1 MLTFIESIS
10 LAGDREKQNDDAC
23 GVAGGMA
30 WVLDGATDLQDE
42 PLTGA
47 ASDAAWIAQRA
58 NAFLHGPGPHPA
70 NEAAMRA
77 RAEQAAADAHAAYID
92 VAGDLPDQR
101 WKWPTSSLLMIAEN
115 SDGVIGLDLGDSRLF
130 VLDADE
136 RAWAVGGP
144 PQAADNES
152 RMVAAATAA
161 AGGAPLLRHQGTL
174 DLLRAQRDR
183 HNIEG
188 GYWVFGLDPACAAR
202 ARFWRLMLER
212 PAYLLL
218 ATDGFSALV
227 DRYAEYS
234 ASELIRRALDKGLH
248 KLGRELRDVEEED
261 ARGARHPRWKRSD
274 DATALLLRLS

>member
-10 LAGDREKQNDDAC
+10 LAGDRDKQNDDCC
-23 GVAGGMA
+23 GMAGAMA
-30 WVLDGATDLQDE
+30 WVLDGATDLHDE

-58 NAFLHGPGPHPA
+58 TAFLHGPAPHPT
-70 NEAAMRA
+70 NEAALRA
-77 RAEQAAADAHAAYID
+77 RAEQAAADAR
-92 VAGDLPDQR
+92 AGFIERAGEPPNER
-101 WKWPTSSLLMIAEN
+101 WKWPTSSLVMIAE
-115 SDGVIGLDLGDSRLF
+115 SADGVIGLDLGDSRLF

-152 RMVAAATAA
+152 KLAAEAAVA
-161 AGGAPLLRHQGTL
+161 AGGGPLLRHQGTL

-188 GYWVFGLDPACAAR
+188 GYWVFGIDPACAKH

-212 PAYLLL
+212 PAHLLL
-218 ATDGFSALV
+218 ATDGFAALV

-234 ASELIRRALDKGLH
+234 ASTLIRRALDKGLH